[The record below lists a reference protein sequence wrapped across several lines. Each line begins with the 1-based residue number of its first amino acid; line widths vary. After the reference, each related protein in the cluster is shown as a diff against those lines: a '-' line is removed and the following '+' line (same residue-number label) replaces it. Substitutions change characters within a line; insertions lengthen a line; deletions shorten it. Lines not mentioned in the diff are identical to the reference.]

1 MTTKEQERKA
11 LEQIK
16 KIVAGLG
23 ENSYVATAFEGCFE
37 IAEEN
42 IENDFACSM
51 KQRADA
57 AREESEYFH
66 KIAND
71 EACEIDKLEAKIEAL
86 KKELDLAKQTI
97 RQESDRADR
106 WINEATKERK
116 DVTVGTTDGQK
127 DTTSF
132 ARVQFYNN
140 DGFKFINVVQ
150 KSGWTTSYKIDD
162 LTTLVIE

>member
-23 ENSYVATAFEGCFE
+23 ENSYVATALEGCFE

-42 IENDFACSM
+42 IEYDMACSM
-51 KQRADA
+51 KQRYEA
-57 AREESEYFH
+57 AVKNEEYFH
-66 KIAND
+66 NIANE
-71 EACEIDKLEAKIEAL
+71 EAREVEKLEEKIEEL
-86 KKELDLAKQTI
+86 KDEIYCLKNTVHDLETQKHDAETQAI
-97 RQESDRADR
+97 D
-106 WINEATKERK
+106 ERK
-116 DVTVGTTDGQK
+116 DVTVGTADGQK